1 MSGTLLLA
9 LLQILPQSK
18 RDLQKTAAGK
28 MYPAT
33 IELRSVQHEPDE
45 LKLLRIRVYA
55 ARDYR
60 DQTNNWQ
67 PRFRRLLERVNQR
80 VRAWPGVRF
89 EVVEFKTWEID
100 TQQASINSLI
110 EELIR
115 KDPGDDV
122 DYVVGLASA
131 VALWPNNL
139 HQLGGANIMGKH
151 FVMRGLHDLTEYSMV
166 VQELNLIDDSD
177 REQLLTARKAHKE
190 EICFLHEWAHTL
202 GAIHTRGPRFIMTG
216 TYDHEQFTMDDGNAR
231 VLMLGLG
238 RRNSPNWG
246 PELKAMVEKQTFD
259 DWDFDDRKKL
269 LTFLASWHPREGVDK
284 PPPPPA
290 IKPTTPPTPHVG
302 PVDLSYHQEA
312 PPPPTETP
320 AKANKGGDEIY
331 QRTVEAGREALVEGK
346 LDTASMLA
354 KQLQR
359 DYPSRPGGAALL
371 EDVAAGKAAN
381 KRDLKGAMQH
391 LRRAIELDPTDR
403 AAWAAAGQIARFQHD
418 EKTLARIREEYEKR
432 FGKPLPGG
440 Q

>member
-18 RDLQKTAAGK
+18 RDLQKTAARK

-33 IELRSVQHEPDE
+33 IELRAVDHEPDE
-45 LKLLRIRVYA
+45 LKSLRIRVYA

-67 PRFRRLLERVNQR
+67 PRFRRLIERINQR
-80 VRAWPGVRF
+80 VRGWPGVRF

-110 EELIR
+110 EDLIR
-115 KDPGDDV
+115 KDAGEDV

-151 FVMRGLHDLTEYSMV
+151 FVMRGLHDLAEYSMV
-166 VQELNLIDDSD
+166 QQELNLIDDSD
-177 REQLLTARKAHKE
+177 REQLISVRKAHKE

-231 VLMLGLG
+231 VLILGLA
-238 RRNSPNWG
+238 RRNSKTWG
-246 PELKAMVEKQTFD
+246 PELKALVEKQVFD
-259 DWDFDDRKKL
+259 EWDFDDRKKL
-269 LTFLASWHPREGVDK
+269 LTLLASWHPRAEVDRQA
-284 PPPPPA
+284 PPP
-290 IKPTTPPTPHVG
+290 KGEKTPVTPHVG
-302 PVDLSYHQEA
+302 KVDLSYHEDA
-312 PPPPTETP
+312 PPPAP
-320 AKANKGGDEIY
+320 AEAAAQSNKADEMY
-331 QRTVEAGREALVEGK
+331 QRALEAGREALVEGK
-346 LDTASMLA
+346 LDTALMLA

-359 DYPSRPGGAALL
+359 DYPSRAGGKALA
-371 EDVAAGKAAN
+371 EDVEAGKAASR
-381 KRDLKGAMQH
+381 RDLKGAMIH
-391 LRRAIELDPTDR
+391 LRRAIDLDPTDR
-403 AAWAAAGQIARFQHD
+403 AAWAAAAEIARITHD
-418 EKTLARIREEYEKR
+418 EKTLARISEEYEKR
-432 FGKPLPGG
+432 FGKPLPGRR
-440 Q
+440 

>member
-1 MSGTLLLA
+1 
-9 LLQILPQSK
+9 
-18 RDLQKTAAGK
+18 LQKTAAGK
-28 MYPAT
+28 MYPAQ
-33 IELRSVQHEPDE
+33 IQLRAVDHEPDE

-80 VRAWPGVRF
+80 VRGWPGVRF
-89 EVVEFKTWEID
+89 EVVEFKSWEID

-115 KDPGDDV
+115 KDPGNDV

-177 REQLLTARKAHKE
+177 REQLITARKAHKE

-231 VLMLGLG
+231 VLILGLN

-269 LTFLASWHPREGVDK
+269 LALLANWRPRPEVDR
-284 PPPPPA
+284 PA
-290 IKPTTPPTPHVG
+290 PVQTKVEKGPATPHAG
-302 PVDLSYHQEA
+302 KVDLSYHEEA
-312 PPPPTETP
+312 PPPPAP
-320 AKANKGGDEIY
+320 AEASAQGTKSDDMY
-331 QRTVEAGREALVEGK
+331 QRSVEAGREALIEGK
-346 LDTASMLA
+346 LDTATMLA

-371 EDVAAGKAAN
+371 EDVAAGKAAG

-403 AAWAAAGQIARFQHD
+403 AAWAAAGEIARFTHD
-418 EKTLARIREEYEKR
+418 EKTLAKIREEYEKR

-440 Q
+440 R